1 MVESFAADIASWNN
15 FYMLAGSAAAT
26 LLGLLFVAVSL
37 HIDIISK
44 IGKSGDAMT
53 FAFQTFVNFLLILSF
68 AFIFMIP
75 NPRPSG
81 TGVPLLILGL
91 LELWR
96 TARLWKSF
104 EFGGKEGRVLDAW
117 EFRLR
122 LLIPNTACY
131 MALIFISVELLFGNT
146 AYLSWMVMVII
157 WLLIAASQSA
167 WILML
172 RLAEIRQEQ
181 KANG

>member
-1 MVESFAADIASWNN
+1 MIESFAADIEAWHD

-37 HIDIISK
+37 HIDIIPK
-44 IGKSGDAMT
+44 IGRSGDVMAL
-53 FAFQTFVNFLLILSF
+53 ALQTFVNFLIILSF

-75 NPRPSG
+75 GQGPSG
-81 TGVPLLILGL
+81 TGIPLLFISLS
-91 LELWR
+91 ELWR

-104 EFGGKEGRVLDAW
+104 GFGGGKERILDIW
-117 EFRLR
+117 DFRLK
-122 LLIPNTACY
+122 LLIPNTVCY
-131 MALIFISVELLFGNT
+131 IALIFISVELLLRNT
-146 AYLSWMVMVII
+146 SYLGWMVMIII
-157 WLLIAASQSA
+157 WLLIAASQNA

-172 RLAEIRQEQ
+172 RLAELRQEH